1 MSFAGQTVAITGA
14 SRGLGLP
21 LARQLASHGA
31 RLALMARDGERLR
44 EAAAGLGND
53 TLLFPGDVT
62 SENDCGQFI
71 GEIVAEH
78 GALDHLIANAG
89 QSMWARFEEIENL
102 ELLRR
107 LVEVNYLG
115 VAHCIH
121 AALPA
126 LRKSRGQVVVISS
139 IQGKIGVP
147 FHSGY
152 SASKHALEGLVDT
165 LRSEL
170 HGTGI
175 NFLQIYTD
183 WIRGTGMR
191 QNALGSDGQAVGD
204 RKHDHRGAGVTVDE
218 CARAILRAMAKGRS
232 SLYIPRKL
240 QYVSCLKMF
249 FPGLLRW
256 GIRRRLDTQK

>member
-1 MSFAGQTVAITGA
+1 MCI
-14 SRGLGLP
+14 
-21 LARQLASHGA
+21 
-31 RLALMARDGERLR
+31 RD
-44 EAAAGLGND
+44 
-53 TLLFPGDVT
+53 
-62 SENDCGQFI
+62 S
-71 GEIVAEH
+71 
-78 GALDHLIANAG
+78 GALDHLIPNAG

-139 IQGKIGVP
+139 IQGKVGVP

-165 LRSEL
+165 LQSEL

-175 NFLQIYTD
+175 NFLQVYPD

-191 QNALGSDGQAVGD
+191 QNALDSDGQAVGD
-204 RKHDHRGAGVTVDE
+204 RKHDHGGAGVTVDE

-232 SLYIPRKL
+232 LSLIH
-240 QYVSCLKMF
+240 
-249 FPGLLRW
+249 
-256 GIRRRLDTQK
+256 I